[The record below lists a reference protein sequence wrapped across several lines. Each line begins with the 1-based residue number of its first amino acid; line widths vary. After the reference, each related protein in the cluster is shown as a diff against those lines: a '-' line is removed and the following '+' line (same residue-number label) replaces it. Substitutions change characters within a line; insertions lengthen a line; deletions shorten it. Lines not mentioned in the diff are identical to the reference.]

1 MPPKEMLVPRTCT
14 REPFPASVTV
24 HVFPEQDATLTAAE
38 AAASPAEDAL
48 VIVDALPA
56 DDPDEALELP
66 EPRNVHEKEQAI
78 SRTSSVPPYSTP
90 TPALVMPFIR
100 SHRSRRPAGGQG
112 VPVMYAAGVGQCGG
126 LTMPSQYRPP
136 STRAVPDPGRRRGEG
151 VYQGS
156 VVFRVPCCA

>member
-1 MPPKEMLVPRTCT
+1 MLVPRTCT

-66 EPRNVHEKEQAI
+66 EPRNVHETEQAI
-78 SRTSSVPPYSTP
+78 SRTSSVPPVSTLA
-90 TPALVMPFIR
+90 PALLVMPFIR
-100 SHRSRRPAGGQG
+100 VTSQQAAGRRTRRARDVRGRSRPVRWPDDALSVPPA
-112 VPVMYAAGVGQCGG
+112 
-126 LTMPSQYRPP
+126 